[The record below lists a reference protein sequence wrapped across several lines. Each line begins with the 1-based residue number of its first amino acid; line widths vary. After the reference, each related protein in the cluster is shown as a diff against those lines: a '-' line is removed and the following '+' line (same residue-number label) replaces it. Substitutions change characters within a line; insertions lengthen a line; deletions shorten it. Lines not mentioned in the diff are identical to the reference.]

1 MNNED
6 IFSFS
11 VQLRDKLLRKYLL
24 VALRKRA
31 GTGAGVPA
39 PSFALNSTYQER
51 FLRDSV
57 DERLEN
63 PCVFM
68 YIYMLHHISYIY
80 ISYIY
85 IYAFCNLCMIIHY
98 TS

>member
-11 VQLRDKLLRKYLL
+11 VQLRDNLLRKYLL

-68 YIYMLHHISYIY
+68 YIYICYIIY
-80 ISYIY
+80 HIY
-85 IYAFCNLCMIIHY
+85 IYHTYIFMHFAIYL
-98 TS
+98 